1 MRTVPHGPAISLQNN
16 RSGVRSHMKMASIRG
31 FSGGLLL
38 FLAGCAGDPSEERLR
53 AAIDAMQSAG
63 EARDIPVLMEGVA
76 EDFVGNGGEY
86 DQRQLALYLRGMA
99 LRHRSVG
106 VTRLSTE
113 IEMHGETA
121 LVRMKLLVTG
131 GQGSVVPDSGSVYEV
146 ESTWRFEDPD
156 WRLAGANWRRAG

>member
-1 MRTVPHGPAISLQNN
+1 MKLPSSL
-16 RSGVRSHMKMASIRG
+16 A
-31 FSGGLLL
+31 FSVVLLL
-38 FLAGCAGDPSEERLR
+38 LAGCRMDPSEEGLR

-63 EARDIPVLMEGVA
+63 EERDVDTLMEGVA

-99 LRHRSVG
+99 LRHRAVG

-121 LVRMKLLVTG
+121 IVRMKLLLTG
-131 GQGSVVPDSGSVYEV
+131 GQGGVLPDSGSVYEV
-146 ESTWRFEDPD
+146 ESTWQYEDPD
-156 WRLAGANWRRAG
+156 WRLASASWRLAG